1 VGAAV
6 SGGRL
11 TVTWGYGRR
20 VHRRETVGRVAGWMM
35 EELRALAA
43 HRGDEGAAGRLS
55 PADFPLARLTQAQLD
70 RLAKSRGR
78 GPARG

>member
-43 HRGDEGAAGRLS
+43 HCRDEGGAGRLS
-55 PADFPLARLTQAQLD
+55 PADFPAAGLSQRELDDFLTSLA
-70 RLAKSRGR
+70 
-78 GPARG
+78 